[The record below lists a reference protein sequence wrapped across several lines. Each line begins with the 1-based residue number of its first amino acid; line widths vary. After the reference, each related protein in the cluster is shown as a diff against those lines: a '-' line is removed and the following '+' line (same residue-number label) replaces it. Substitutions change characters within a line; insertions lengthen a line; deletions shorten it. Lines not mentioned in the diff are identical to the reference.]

1 MTKHTK
7 KWKHAEVTRL
17 ETLAKEYP
25 VIGVADLSELPA
37 NLHGQLKVKLHGKA
51 VLTVSK
57 RKIIQRAFKNAGVD
71 AKLTDGMK
79 GSTGVLFSKVNP
91 FELFALIKQ
100 SSGKVSAKVGQ
111 LAPEDIIIPAGDTGL
126 PPGPALSDL
135 KGAGLNV
142 RVQGATIAIMEDKI
156 VAHKG
161 EAITAPVVAVM
172 GKFGIKPI
180 KLRLN
185 VRSVVEGSEIYQA
198 AVLDIDTDEVFANF
212 VKAEQQSFNLAVNA
226 IILNEKS
233 TPVIMTKAFR
243 EAKQVALDG
252 NFLTETTVGEILA
265 KAERAAAEIKSH
277 VKEDAPAQ

>member
-1 MTKHTK
+1 MTTHTK
-7 KWKHAEVTRL
+7 KWKHAEVARL
-17 ETLAKEYP
+17 EVLAKEYP
-25 VIGVADLSELPA
+25 VIGVADLSEFPA
-37 NLHGQLKVKLHGKA
+37 SLHGQLKVKLHGKA
-51 VLTVSK
+51 VVTVSK

-100 SSGKVSAKVGQ
+100 SSGKVAAKVGQ
-111 LAPEDIIIPAGDTGL
+111 LAPEDIVIPAGDTGL

-161 EAITAPVVAVM
+161 EAITQPVINVM

-180 KLRLN
+180 RLRLN
-185 VRSVVEGSEIYQA
+185 VRSVVEGNEIYQA

-226 IILNEKS
+226 VILNEKS

-252 NFLTETTVGEILA
+252 NFLTESTVGEILA
-265 KAERAAAEIKSH
+265 KAERAAAEIKSQ
-277 VKEDAPAQ
+277 VKEDAQ

>member
-1 MTKHTK
+1 MTTHTK
-7 KWKHAEVTRL
+7 KWKHNEVTRL
-17 ETLAKEYP
+17 EQLVKEYP
-25 VIGVADLSELPA
+25 VIGVADLSEFPA

-51 VLTVSK
+51 ILTVSK
-57 RKIIQRAFKNAGVD
+57 RKVIQRAFKNAGVD
-71 AKLTDGMK
+71 SKLTDGMK

-100 SSGKVSAKVGQ
+100 SSGKVAAKVGQ
-111 LAPEDIIIPAGDTGL
+111 LAPEDIVIPAGDTGL

-226 IILNEKS
+226 SIYTEKS
-233 TPVIMTKAFR
+233 TPVIITKAFR

-265 KAERAAAEIKSH
+265 KAERAAAEIKSQ
-277 VKEDAPAQ
+277 VKEDAQ